1 MSIFTTTNQEPTV
14 EQVALRIKLQTAQI
28 PQQIVRQ
35 WESVFNFLWSDG
47 IYTAEQKI
55 AALGTDAGE
64 LFQANEALVAFMI
77 AQLTGKRDDIVD
89 AINSKIAALPAYTI
103 NSDGTVTLD

>member
-1 MSIFTTTNQEPTV
+1 
-14 EQVALRIKLQTAQI
+14 
-28 PQQIVRQ
+28 
-35 WESVFNFLWSDG
+35 
-47 IYTAEQKI
+47 
-55 AALGTDAGE
+55 
-64 LFQANEALVAFMI
+64 MI